1 MTDAQVEKCRKRLEQ
16 FLKDL
21 LEPLGRSERRHWG
34 AVYIRGLLL
43 NGERKSIEPLADRS
57 DEGNVQALQQF
68 VGQSPWDWIPL
79 WERLGKRMTA
89 ELEPDPVWV
98 IDDTGFPKQGK
109 HSVGVERQY
118 SGTLGKVGNCQV
130 AVSLHHV
137 GEQGSTVLDWRM
149 YLPESWTKN
158 GKRREEAG
166 IPQEVVFRT
175 KWQLSLDMIDQVRAW
190 GLPNRIVVAD
200 AGYGDTTE
208 FRDELETRQLPYVVG
223 ISSTT
228 GVWSK
233 PPQAQVPRY
242 QGRGAPAT
250 RYAYG
255 KQRPTSAQDAA
266 VQAKG
271 WKRIR
276 WRQGT
281 KGWLESRFVAFRVQ
295 PSHGFVRGQPP
306 HKEVWLLIEWPES
319 EKEPTK
325 YFLCDLPATYT
336 LRRLVRL
343 AKCRW
348 KIEQDYQ
355 QLKEELGL
363 DHYEGRSWIGWHHHT
378 TLVMLAHAFL
388 TMEMLRSKKNFWVD
402 PATDA
407 S

>member
-1 MTDAQVEKCRKRLEQ
+1 MTDAQVEKCRKRLDQ

-21 LEPLGRSERRHWG
+21 LEPMGRSERRHWG
-34 AVYIRGLLL
+34 GVYIRGLLL

-130 AVSLHHV
+130 AVSLHQV
-137 GEQGSTVLDWRM
+137 GEQGSTVLGWRL
-149 YLPESWTKN
+149 YLPESWAKDR
-158 GKRREEAG
+158 KRREEAG
-166 IPQEVVFRT
+166 IPDEVVFKT
-175 KWQLSLDMIDQVRAW
+175 KWQLGLDMIDQVRAW

-208 FRDELETRQLPYVVG
+208 LREELEARHLPYVVG
-223 ISSTT
+223 VSSAT
-228 GVWSK
+228 GVWTK
-233 PPQAQVPRY
+233 APPAEVPRY
-242 QGRGAPAT
+242 QGRGAPPT
-250 RYAYG
+250 RFAYG
-255 KQRPTSAQDAA
+255 KQRPISAQGAA
-266 VQAKG
+266 AQARG
-271 WKRIR
+271 WKTIR
-276 WRQGT
+276 WRQGS
-281 KGWLESRFVAFRVQ
+281 KGWLESRFMALRVQ

-306 HKEVWLLIEWPES
+306 HREVWLLIEWPES

-388 TMEMLRSKKNFWVD
+388 TLEMLRGKKNFWLD